1 MRSIH
6 LMFSF
11 AIASILIAP
20 AIGQDVKPE
29 EREKLE
35 TLIPAGIRLIEAK
48 EFEKLIKV
56 FAPPEALKE
65 ITSVMTMQELVE
77 NFKED
82 KAPQLLT
89 IFKEIKEAKPELSE
103 DGKTA
108 VYKLK
113 ESVGSKETVTF
124 RKIEKY
130 WYLEN

>member
-1 MRSIH
+1 MRPIH

-11 AIASILIAP
+11 VIASFLIAP

-35 TLIPAGIRLIEAK
+35 TLIPAGIRLIEAN

-65 ITSVMTMQELVE
+65 ITSVLTMQELVE

-82 KAPQLLT
+82 KGPQLLK
-89 IFKEIKEAKPELSE
+89 IFKEIKEAKPELSD

-113 ESVGSKETVTF
+113 EAVGSKESITF
-124 RKIEKY
+124 KKIEKY